1 MKITLPPDYK
11 APDNAKPGEPFE
23 VVATLVQ
30 AEDGSFD
37 LTQVDG
43 MPVSDDESG
52 EPDESGSPS
61 TAAPKVAG
69 PDASRFKMPWAKE
82 PTPTS

>member
-43 MPVSDDESG
+43 MPVNDDEAN
-52 EPDESGSPS
+52 ETDESE
-61 TAAPKVAG
+61 TQAMAPKVAG

-82 PTPTS
+82 PNPTP